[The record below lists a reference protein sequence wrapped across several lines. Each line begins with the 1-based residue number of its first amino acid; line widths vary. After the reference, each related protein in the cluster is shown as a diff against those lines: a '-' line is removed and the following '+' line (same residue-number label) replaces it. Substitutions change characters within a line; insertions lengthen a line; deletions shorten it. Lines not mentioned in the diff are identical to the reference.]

1 MSLHLH
7 TLFFDSPQGTKQYGY
22 LVSSGCLFSNKLGW
36 HVQSVAAVQNSGILW
51 IWNGSQE

>member
-36 HVQSVAAVQNSGILW
+36 HVQSVAAVQNSGIL
-51 IWNGSQE
+51 